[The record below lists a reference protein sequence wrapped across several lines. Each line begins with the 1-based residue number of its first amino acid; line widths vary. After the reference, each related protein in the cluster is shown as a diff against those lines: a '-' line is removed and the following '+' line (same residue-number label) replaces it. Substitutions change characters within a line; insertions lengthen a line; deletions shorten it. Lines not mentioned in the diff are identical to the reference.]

1 MRQLVYSFSEDEPW
15 NPLSDETSI
24 LCHLMNEPELRDDD
38 QPDKL
43 NVIKLIC
50 LGLTLCGGEPD
61 MKARV
66 FYDVLQ
72 DNMQANISSG
82 DKDFKIA
89 FDYMVQL
96 TCYMMLRVYREQSN
110 SPWMTQHYPDPRSRD
125 PAVRMEYEN
134 LLDTFREDFL
144 DEVFDNESNLT
155 REDFLLTVS

>member
-1 MRQLVYSFSEDEPW
+1 MLKRLNQVEAFEFTFPFYRMRIDQFEGRVKRYVNIEDNGTVSMRQLVYSFSEDEPW
-15 NPLSDETSI
+15 NPRSDETSI

-72 DNMQANISSG
+72 DNM
-82 DKDFKIA
+82 
-89 FDYMVQL
+89 
-96 TCYMMLRVYREQSN
+96 
-110 SPWMTQHYPDPRSRD
+110 
-125 PAVRMEYEN
+125 
-134 LLDTFREDFL
+134 
-144 DEVFDNESNLT
+144 
-155 REDFLLTVS
+155 